1 MRLFKQCCHSL
12 LQELIEPFFKKPEPN
27 PKRRSRQGIQ
37 GGNSRGADCATVA
50 KIVNLEK
57 VAEKEKLESVKNESV
72 LTVFVL
78 LS

>member
-1 MRLFKQCCHSL
+1 MIYVALVACMHKG
-12 LQELIEPFFKKPEPN
+12 K
-27 PKRRSRQGIQ
+27 